1 MKAATAAFLSLA
13 AFASVAAPPSAAAL
27 PAAAPPAAEAPPAAA
42 AADVAGVAPFAA
54 QYQADWKGISV
65 GTSEIR
71 LERSEPGHYVYIW
84 TITARGIFRLAYHDD
99 LVQKSWLTAVG
110 DHVRPDKYFGKEGS
124 ATVELNFDWI
134 DMRATGVSETKPVD
148 ITLKHGTQDVMSS
161 QVEVM
166 LDLKNGDLP
175 KTFHII
181 DKDQLKEFEYTQEGT
196 AKIRTAIGELDT
208 VIVTSQR
215 TGNNRILRMWFAPS
229 LGFVPVQA
237 ERSRDGKVEI
247 AMHIKSID
255 KSPESQP
262 RADVKSSAE

>member
-1 MKAATAAFLSLA
+1 MKAPIALLAIAVAACAAATLGTAAPSH
-13 AFASVAAPPSAAAL
+13 AAP
-27 PAAAPPAAEAPPAAA
+27 
-42 AADVAGVAPFAA
+42 AADAAGLAPFSA

-65 GTSEIR
+65 GTSEIK
-71 LERSEPGHYVYIW
+71 LESTEPGRYMYTW
-84 TITARGIFRLAYHDD
+84 TITARGIFRIAYHDD

-110 DHVRPDKYFGKEGS
+110 DHVRPDRYFGQEGS
-124 ATVELNFDWI
+124 ATVELNFDWQNK
-134 DMRATGVSETKPVD
+134 RATGVSETKPVD
-148 ITLKHGTQDVMSS
+148 IELKEGTQDVMSS

-166 LDLKNGDLP
+166 LDLKNGNLP

-181 DKDQLKEFEYTQEGT
+181 DKDQMKEFDYTQEGA

-215 TGNNRILRMWFAPS
+215 VGNNRILRMWFAPS

-247 AMHIKSID
+247 AMRIRSLDHGA
-255 KSPESQP
+255 PAPAPQN
-262 RADVKSSAE
+262 

>member
-1 MKAATAAFLSLA
+1 MKAPTAAFLALAASA
-13 AFASVAAPPSAAAL
+13 AFAANT
-27 PAAAPPAAEAPPAAA
+27 PAADAPAGAPAADAA
-42 AADVAGVAPFAA
+42 GLAPFSA

-71 LERSEPGHYVYIW
+71 LERPEPGHYLYVW
-84 TITARGIFRLAYHDD
+84 TITARGIFRLAYHDG

-110 DHVRPDKYFGKEGS
+110 DHVRPDRYFGKEGS
-124 ATVELNFDWI
+124 ATVELNFDWSG
-134 DMRATGVSETKPVD
+134 MRATGVSETKPVD
-148 ITLKHGTQDVMSS
+148 IALKHGIQDVMSS

-166 LDLKNGDLP
+166 LDLKNGKLP

-181 DKDQLKEFEYTQEGT
+181 DKDQLKEFDYTQEGT

-208 VIVTSQR
+208 LIVTSQR

-247 AMHIKSID
+247 AMRIKSLG
-255 KSPESQP
+255 KSSAAESN
-262 RADVKSSAE
+262 AEVKSSAE